1 MQLWFSSSLVA
12 PSNPNTHSFGP
23 VHHTPFTIMRYKNL
37 IALSSLLSLAAA
49 APKGFLSKRIDQ
61 DEITWGPLIGLGP
74 TADGIEIT
82 SVVATIYPGQMP
94 KTQAGGLYNWIGI
107 NNETENGDL
116 VQGIVGSYSHGE
128 SECKGAKADS
138 LWHADSQNSRPGRA
152 LINGHRCISSEVY
165 GWDTK
170 LNKWNQYVG
179 EERMLAATPEDG
191 ITFNH
196 TLVNQQTG
204 HWYQTARNART
215 GALYAEYNKTSPT
228 MTMVNTAVEC
238 QSCTP
243 PTDVQYWKDITIKL
257 SGADKNFG
265 STLYQ
270 SNNATNTNPVT
281 SDGKIWKIQNVT
293 IPVVP
298 PLADVIG

>member
-1 MQLWFSSSLVA
+1 M
-12 PSNPNTHSFGP
+12 H
-23 VHHTPFTIMRYKNL
+23 YKNL
-37 IALSSLLSLAAA
+37 VALSSFLSLATA
-49 APKGFLSKRIDQ
+49 APKGFLSKRE

-82 SVVATIYPGQMP
+82 GVVATIYPGNMP

-107 NNETENGDL
+107 NNETETGDL
-116 VQGIVGSYSHGE
+116 VQGIVGSYTHGE

-138 LWHADSQNSRPGRA
+138 LWYETSHGELVNNADQKT
-152 LINGHRCISSEVY
+152 RCISAEVY

-170 LNKWNQYVG
+170 LNGWNQYVG
-179 EERMLAATPEDG
+179 EERTLAATPADG
-191 ITFNH
+191 ITFNY
-196 TLVNQQTG
+196 TLINQQTG
-204 HWYQTARNART
+204 LWYQTARNART
-215 GALYAEYNKTSPT
+215 GELYAEYNKTSPT

-243 PTDVQYWKDITIKL
+243 PTDVQYWTDITIKL

-270 SNNATNTNPVT
+270 SNHATNTDPTTADN
-281 SDGKIWKIQNVT
+281 GKIWKIQNVT
-293 IPVVP
+293 IPVVAP
-298 PLADVIG
+298 VADVVG

>member
-1 MQLWFSSSLVA
+1 
-12 PSNPNTHSFGP
+12 
-23 VHHTPFTIMRYKNL
+23 YKNL
-37 IALSSLLSLAAA
+37 LAISSLLSLATA
-49 APKGFLSKRIDQ
+49 APKGFLSKRIEQ

-74 TADGIEIT
+74 TTDGIEIT
-82 SVVATIYPGQMP
+82 GVVATIYPGNMP
-94 KTQAGGLYNWIGI
+94 KMQAGGLYNWIGI
-107 NNETENGDL
+107 NNETESGDL
-116 VQGIVGSYSHGE
+116 VQGIVGSYSRG
-128 SECKGAKADS
+128 
-138 LWHADSQNSRPGRA
+138 
-152 LINGHRCISSEVY
+152 CISAEVY

-170 LNKWNQYVG
+170 LDKWNQYVG

-191 ITFNH
+191 ITFNY
-196 TLVNQQTG
+196 TLIDQQTG
-204 HWYQTARNART
+204 LWYQTARNART
-215 GALYAEYNKTSPT
+215 GALYAEYQKTSPT

-243 PTDVQYWKDITIKL
+243 PTDVQYWKNITIKL

-270 SNNATNTNPVT
+270 SNNATNTKPFTN
-281 SDGKIWKIQNVT
+281 DNGKIWKIQNVT

>member
-1 MQLWFSSSLVA
+1 ML
-12 PSNPNTHSFGP
+12 
-23 VHHTPFTIMRYKNL
+23 YKNL
-37 IALSSLLSLAAA
+37 FAVSSLLSLATA
-49 APKGFLSKRIDQ
+49 APKGFLSKRIEQ

-74 TADGIEIT
+74 TANGIEIT
-82 SVVATIYPGQMP
+82 GVVATIYPGDMP

-107 NNETENGDL
+107 NNETESGDL
-116 VQGIVGSYSHGE
+116 VQGIVGSYSRGE

-138 LWHADSQNSRPGRA
+138 LW
-152 LINGHRCISSEVY
+152 CISAEVY

-170 LNKWNQYVG
+170 LDKWNQYVG

-191 ITFNH
+191 ITFNY
-196 TLVNQQTG
+196 TLVDQQTG
-204 HWYQTARNART
+204 LWYQTARNART
-215 GALYAEYNKTSPT
+215 GALYAEYQKTSPT

-243 PTDVQYWKDITIKL
+243 PTDVQYWKNITIKL

-270 SNNATNTNPVT
+270 SNNATNTKPFTN
-281 SDGKIWKIQNVT
+281 DNGKTWKIQNVT

-298 PLADVIG
+298 PVADVVA